1 MVDPLTNEQMS
12 PDASP
17 GTLSRRSGVRRVNN
31 LPMYLIG
38 GVMTVFLAIMVLV
51 AADRAAQQNKPN
63 AGPKE
68 KGGNT
73 RLFASEIAG
82 DHRRMESFHRRPR
95 SRCKF
100 PNSLRPRPPTAPC

>member
-1 MVDPLTNEQMS
+1 
-12 PDASP
+12 
-17 GTLSRRSGVRRVNN
+17 VRRVNN

-38 GVMTVFLAIMVLV
+38 GVMTVFLGIMVLV

-63 AGPKE
+63 GGPKE

-82 DHRRMESFHRRPR
+82 DPKRRDHSACGREAAASPR
-95 SRCKF
+95 TL
-100 PNSLRPRPPTAPC
+100 LRPRPPTAPC